1 MRKKRDKTPIFTI
14 FISVF
19 FLIISIPRIK
29 ALSVSLKQLNY
40 YRQEIEKLKKENKIL
55 EEKIKKLKEDPFYA
69 EKILRENYGFIKEG
83 EQIIRIEEK

>member
-40 YRQEIEKLKKENKIL
+40 YRQEIEKLKKENRIL

-83 EQIIRIEEK
+83 EQIIKIEEK

>member
-40 YRQEIEKLKKENKIL
+40 YRQEIEKLKKENRIL

>member
-1 MRKKRDKTPIFTI
+1 MKKKRDKTPIFAV

-29 ALSVSLKQLNY
+29 ALSVSLRQLNY
-40 YRQEIEKLKKENKIL
+40 YREEIEKLKKENRIL

-83 EQIIRIEEK
+83 EQIIKIEEK

>member
-1 MRKKRDKTPIFTI
+1 MKKKNDRTIIFTV

-40 YRQEIEKLKKENKIL
+40 YREEIVKLKKENKIL

-83 EQIIRIEEK
+83 EKIIKIEEK

>member
-1 MRKKRDKTPIFTI
+1 MKKKRDKTPIFTI

-29 ALSVSLKQLNY
+29 ALSVSLKQLHY

-83 EQIIRIEEK
+83 EQIIKIEEK

>member
-1 MRKKRDKTPIFTI
+1 MKKKRDKTLIFTI

-29 ALSVSLKQLNY
+29 ALSVSLRQLNY
-40 YRQEIEKLKKENKIL
+40 YREEIEKLKKENKIL